1 MGANEWR
8 VASNFVVRALQGE
21 SLTIYGDGSQAR
33 SFCFVDD
40 LIEGLVR
47 LGTLESAPD
56 GPINLGNERE
66 LTIAK
71 IADLVLAMAGSSS
84 GVERWPL
91 PEDDPVRRRPDTTRA
106 RGNLRC
112 EARAR
117 LEVGLSSTI
126 EYFRSV
132 L

>member
-1 MGANEWR
+1 VGNC
-8 VASNFVVRALQGE
+8 VVQALQGE
-21 SLTIYGDGSQAR
+21 PLRIYGDGSQSR

-40 LIEGLVR
+40 EIEGLVR

-66 LTIAK
+66 VTIAE
-71 IADLVLAMAGSSS
+71 IADLVLAMTASSS
-84 GVERWPL
+84 GVQRLPL
-91 PEDDPVRRRPDTTRA
+91 PQDDPVRRRPDTTRA
-106 RGNLRC
+106 REILGW
-112 EARAR
+112 EATVP
-117 LEVGLSSTI
+117 LEEGLPSTI

>member
-1 MGANEWR
+1 M
-8 VASNFVVRALQGE
+8 VSSFVVQALQGE
-21 SLTIYGDGSQAR
+21 PLAFCGDGSQIG

-66 LTIAK
+66 VTIAE
-71 IADLVLAMAGSSS
+71 IADLVLAMTGSGS
-84 GVERWPL
+84 GVERLPL
-91 PEDDPVRRRPDTTRA
+91 SQDDPVRRRPDTTRA
-106 RGNLRC
+106 REILGR
-112 EARAR
+112 EATVP
-117 LEVGLSSTI
+117 LEVGLPSTI